1 MESAAEGLA
10 LLTFVGAILAVG
22 IALAWWVAVALIAAT
37 LAEHKGFS
45 KPRWFV
51 AGLIF
56 GPLGVLGA
64 AGLPD
69 RRPGSRV

>member
-10 LLTFVGAILAVG
+10 LLSLIGVIVAGVV
-22 IALAWWVAVALIAAT
+22 ALAWWVAVAFIAAT

-45 KPRWFV
+45 KLRWFV

-69 RRPGSRV
+69 RRPGSRA